1 VKLIGLMPV
10 RNEAWVLGLSA
21 RVALMWCDELVIL
34 LHACTD
40 GTSDIV
46 RGLIQ
51 EFAERINPIWDRDPT
66 WDEMAHR
73 QTILEAARW
82 CGATHIAIIDA
93 DEVLTG
99 NLLAKYTSEPDSM
112 MRFRHTTDML
122 RTGQLLQLPL
132 YNLRGG
138 IDRCHAN
145 GLWGNRLV
153 SLAFADDPALGW
165 SGDKFHAREPQGK
178 PLRPFPP
185 IKQGEGGVMHLWGAS
200 ERRLLAKHALYKV
213 TERLRWPDK
222 RVRDIDFEYSQCV
235 TGGTGIPP
243 ECWTFN
249 SVPESW
255 WAPYQHLMKYLDI
268 DAEPWQE
275 TEVRRLVDLYG
286 RARFAGLDLFG
297 VA

>member
-1 VKLIGLMPV
+1 
-10 RNEAWVLGLSA
+10 
-21 RVALMWCDELVIL
+21 
-34 LHACTD
+34 
-40 GTSDIV
+40 
-46 RGLIQ
+46 
-51 EFAERINPIWDRDPT
+51 
-66 WDEMAHR
+66 
-73 QTILEAARW
+73 
-82 CGATHIAIIDA
+82 
-93 DEVLTG
+93 
-99 NLLAKYTSEPDSM
+99 
-112 MRFRHTTDML
+112 
-122 RTGQLLQLPL
+122 LQLPL

-138 IDRCHAN
+138 IDRYHAN
-145 GLWGNRLV
+145 GLWGCRIV

-178 PLRPFPP
+178 PLRPFPT
-185 IKQGEGGVMHLWGAS
+185 IKQGKGGVMHLWGAS

-286 RARFAGLDLFG
+286 RERFAGLDLFG
-297 VA
+297 VV

>member
-21 RVALMWCDELVIL
+21 RVALMWCDELLIG

-40 GTSDIV
+40 DSSKIV
-46 RGLIQ
+46 Q
-51 EFAERINPIWDRDPT
+51 EIYSEFPGRITVATREVGE
-66 WDEMAHR
+66 WDEMRHR
-73 QTILEAARW
+73 QRLLEIAREW
-82 CGATHIAIIDA
+82 SATHMAIIDA

-99 NLLAKYTSEPDSM
+99 NLIQAPFYPPSD
-112 MRFRHTTDML
+112 H
-122 RTGQLLQLPL
+122 LLQLPL

-138 IDRCHAN
+138 IDRYHAN
-145 GLWGNRLV
+145 GLWGCRIV

-268 DAEPWQE
+268 DAEPRQE
-275 TEVRRLVDLYG
+275 AEVRRLVDLYG
-286 RARFAGLDLFG
+286 RERFAGLDLFG
-297 VA
+297 VV